1 MNRTLAVL
9 VLTGAI
15 GWGAASGAGIA
26 MATGNFPQGVTGTPG
41 PTGSTGAAGPAGEKG
56 PDGEKGPKGLGGDRG
71 LWRDYAAA
79 ATDAGYP
86 SWAHVVLRE
95 SVLGLG
101 HSYCDRLNDG
111 ATPDEII
118 SYDGDVPVPV
128 LEAARDAAIAN
139 ICPDY
144 GTGT

>member
-86 SWAHVVLRE
+86 S
-95 SVLGLG
+95 
-101 HSYCDRLNDG
+101 
-111 ATPDEII
+111 
-118 SYDGDVPVPV
+118 
-128 LEAARDAAIAN
+128 
-139 ICPDY
+139 
-144 GTGT
+144 